1 MDGAMEREW
10 EMPSKEKNRP
20 FLMFVWTDVL
30 CIVLSSVG
38 YVASRPTHTH
48 TRISHPYFCFW
59 RERAKL
65 YSCAFVCVR
74 VCERFFFSSFPFVDC
89 VVLNF
94 FFSSHFLL
102 FLVSFRSLMV
112 MSLSSAHIVD
122 DREHGPYRSCEMES
136 VRWMC
141 SIYCCV
147 YKSIVAIDC
156 WTDGRARAGTEQK
169 TTKH

>member
-1 MDGAMEREW
+1 
-10 EMPSKEKNRP
+10 MPSKEKNRP

-48 TRISHPYFCFW
+48 THASATLTSVFDESALNSIYVRLCVSV
-59 RERAKL
+59 
-65 YSCAFVCVR
+65 CAR
-74 VCERFFFSSFPFVDC
+74 DFFFLFSIRRLCC
-89 VVLNF
+89 VEF

-122 DREHGPYRSCEMES
+122 DREHGPYRSCKMES
-136 VRWMC
+136 VR
-141 SIYCCV
+141 
-147 YKSIVAIDC
+147 
-156 WTDGRARAGTEQK
+156 
-169 TTKH
+169 